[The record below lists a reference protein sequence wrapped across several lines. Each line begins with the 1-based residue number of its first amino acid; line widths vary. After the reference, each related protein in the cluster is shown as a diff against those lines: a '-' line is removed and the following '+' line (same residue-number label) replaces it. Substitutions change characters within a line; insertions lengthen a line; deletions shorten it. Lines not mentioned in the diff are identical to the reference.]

1 MDNKIRVRI
10 APSPTGPLHLGTA
23 RTALFNFLFARKS
36 GGKFLLRLE
45 DTDQSRSTME
55 FKKNIVEGFKWLGF
69 EFDEAPLYQME
80 RLAKYQEMAQKL
92 VELGF
97 AEKIDSAI
105 VFKAKIALEKLQ
117 IDYKPVKAFSKFD
130 KEAKKPKES
139 YYLKNIGK
147 DLIHGPIS
155 GTVSN
160 SVLLRSDGIPTFHL
174 AVVVDD
180 EEMKISHVI
189 RGDDHLPNT
198 PLHIILQ
205 KALGFE
211 IPIYAHLPMILNID
225 HTKMSKR
232 GQNVNLSD
240 YRADGYL
247 PKALINFLALLG
259 FSPKGKDQ
267 IVSLEQLISEFDF
280 SRVQKSPAVFD
291 REKLD
296 YLNGYYLRKLSAND
310 LDKLLRESFYPK
322 TEKKTLV
329 LSAVLQSRLIKLAD
343 AREMSQFFF
352 KEVTV
357 SKDILILKKSDA
369 AKTRQGL
376 RETLKAL
383 EKVGETDWEN
393 QDQLNQI
400 LAEVVKDN
408 QLGNGDVFWPVRAAL
423 SGVEQSPSPV
433 ELLQILGR
441 DESLARI
448 KKAIE
453 KLN

>member
-1 MDNKIRVRI
+1 
-10 APSPTGPLHLGTA
+10 
-23 RTALFNFLFARKS
+23 
-36 GGKFLLRLE
+36 
-45 DTDQSRSTME
+45 
-55 FKKNIVEGFKWLGF
+55 
-69 EFDEAPLYQME
+69 
-80 RLAKYQEMAQKL
+80 
-92 VELGF
+92 
-97 AEKIDSAI
+97 
-105 VFKAKIALEKLQ
+105 
-117 IDYKPVKAFSKFD
+117 
-130 KEAKKPKES
+130 
-139 YYLKNIGK
+139 
-147 DLIHGPIS
+147 
-155 GTVSN
+155 
-160 SVLLRSDGIPTFHL
+160 
-174 AVVVDD
+174 
-180 EEMKISHVI
+180 
-189 RGDDHLPNT
+189 
-198 PLHIILQ
+198 
-205 KALGFE
+205 
-211 IPIYAHLPMILNID
+211 
-225 HTKMSKR
+225 
-232 GQNVNLSD
+232 
-240 YRADGYL
+240 
-247 PKALINFLALLG
+247 
-259 FSPKGKDQ
+259 
-267 IVSLEQLISEFDF
+267 
-280 SRVQKSPAVFD
+280 
-291 REKLD
+291 
-296 YLNGYYLRKLSAND
+296 LNGYYLRKLSAND

-357 SKDILILKKSDA
+357 SKDILIFKKSDA